1 MDEPLNGLNK
11 KLREKVNLILE
22 NYAQRSLVIVITHQK
37 DEICSK
43 SGIIN
48 FVDGKAIKIK
58 ENQIVEKKRLI
69 IAEKENIK
77 LRYTKKS
84 IRKIIYNKF
93 RTMCTMLTII
103 VALVTFGIA
112 NLLTIGVSKDI
123 EKSLTSNIVKNSISV
138 EKKNYVSLNDEKKNI
153 LDSEIER

>member
-58 ENQIVEKKRLI
+58 ENQIVEKKRLAI
-69 IAEKENIK
+69 PKV
-77 LRYTKKS
+77 TKA
-84 IRKIIYNKF
+84 
-93 RTMCTMLTII
+93 TII
-103 VALVTFGIA
+103 VSIVHIVL
-112 NLLTIGVSKDI
+112 NLL
-123 EKSLTSNIVKNSISV
+123 
-138 EKKNYVSLNDEKKNI
+138 
-153 LDSEIER
+153 

>member
-1 MDEPLNGLNK
+1 MKELEIFKIRNKTVNKISGGEKARVNIARCLIKKSYIYFLDEPLNGLNK

-58 ENQIVEKKRLI
+58 ELQKK
-69 IAEKENIK
+69 
-77 LRYTKKS
+77 
-84 IRKIIYNKF
+84 KI
-93 RTMCTMLTII
+93 
-103 VALVTFGIA
+103 
-112 NLLTIGVSKDI
+112 
-123 EKSLTSNIVKNSISV
+123 
-138 EKKNYVSLNDEKKNI
+138 
-153 LDSEIER
+153 